1 MRLRPDTTAWSS
13 SAVLIPWYLYLEH
26 GDPAVLE
33 QNAGM
38 IRRYADNLIERSAG
52 GIWQHRTWG
61 DWLTPHFD
69 MPPEGMAALS
79 RNVTILCDA
88 ARRFELPVVVS
99 QQYPRGLG
107 ATIAPVEEA
116 LAALPPEQVHRFD
129 KVEFSACAAP
139 AGAELWHRLARD
151 TWITTGMEA
160 HVCVYQTVRQLCEG
174 GAAVHVVRD
183 AVLSRTAENLAT
195 GLALIERTG
204 AVVTSTEVV
213 VFDLLQRAGTDDFK
227 ALSKLIR

>member
-1 MRLRPDTTAWSS
+1 MNDLP
-13 SAVLIPWYLYLEH
+13 SALAL
-26 GDPAVLE
+26 DPA
-33 QNAGM
+33 
-38 IRRYADNLIERSAG
+38 RSALLVVDV
-52 GIWQHRTWG
+52 QER
-61 DWLTPHFD
+61 LAAA

-79 RNVTILCDA
+79 RNVTILCEA

-107 ATIAPVEEA
+107 ATIASVEEA

-129 KVEFSACAAP
+129 KVEFSACAAT